1 MTARMKSVV
10 SFTITKLLEDILM
23 LILDEIWE
31 RELTFKIQSRC
42 SSQAESIGWKWRITE
57 EMEKFNSVIFMF

>member
-1 MTARMKSVV
+1 MTTRMKNVV
-10 SFTITKLLEDILM
+10 CFTIAKLREDILM
-23 LILDEIWE
+23 LLLDEFWE

-57 EMEKFNSVIFMF
+57 EMEKFNSVTFMF